1 MISLTILSFVFL
13 ASQSLVGVSNAAAAA
28 APGPGRF
35 SLDRKKCFTRPKP
48 LNESVADCW
57 TSTHQIQETI
67 LNKLSVKKEVIP
79 IST

>member
-1 MISLTILSFVFL
+1 MISLTILSFIFL
-13 ASQSLVGVSNAAAAA
+13 ASQTLVGVSNAAA

-35 SLDRKKCFTRPKP
+35 SVDRKKCFTRPKP

-67 LNKLSVKKEVIP
+67 LNRLAVNREVIHIP
-79 IST
+79 PLS